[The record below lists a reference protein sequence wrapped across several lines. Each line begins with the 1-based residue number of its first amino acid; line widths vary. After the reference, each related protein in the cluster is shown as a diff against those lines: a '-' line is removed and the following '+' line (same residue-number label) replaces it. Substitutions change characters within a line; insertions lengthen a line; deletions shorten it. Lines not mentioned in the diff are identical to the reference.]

1 MKEYKIVI
9 DNYVLGEYSK
19 YYFGKYPKR
28 RVLPIKK
35 PIPPSFNY
43 FTSIKRIVQN
53 ALKQNYKEFSIWLAS
68 YYNVANLKLNKA
80 EFIYTFY
87 FPDHRRRDVDNLL
100 LTPKFINDGLVEA
113 GVLVDDNGENLR
125 LMFNPFQYDKLNP
138 RVEFVIRDMRV

>member
-1 MKEYKIVI
+1 MKEYTII
-9 DNYVLGEYSK
+9 INNYVLGEYSK
-19 YYFGKYPKR
+19 YYFSKYPKR

-68 YYNVANLKLNKA
+68 YYNVANLNLDKA
-80 EFIYTFY
+80 EFTYTFY

-138 RVEFVIRDMRV
+138 RVEFIIRDMRV